1 MKQTLKLLSLLTV
14 LFIFNQNSFAGLEDS
29 SIPQASAPIQQSE
42 SLYSE
47 LQVNAFSAN
56 LGLITD
62 KFNNYGGAEVTFNS
76 ESIQLKVNKRSTC
89 PVGKQCIMSIP
100 APVIIDLEVTHVIH
114 EQCRDVYYAATPAY
128 VKSSLREQ
136 IRIADYSVGRCQ
148 TFEFT
153 AQKESRL
160 QYQVTGISS
169 LTKQTNSAL
178 IDFTLTNVQ
187 ILLPTE

>member
-1 MKQTLKLLSLLTV
+1 MKQTLKLLSLLTA
-14 LFIFNQNSFAGLEDS
+14 LFFFGRNSSAGLEDPAMAQIS
-29 SIPQASAPIQQSE
+29 TPVQQSE

-47 LQVNAFSAN
+47 LRANGFSAN

-76 ESIQLKVNKRSTC
+76 ESIELKVNKRSNC
-89 PVGKQCIMSIP
+89 PTGKQCFMSMP
-100 APVIIDLEVTHVIH
+100 APVIIQLKVTHLIH

-128 VKSSLREQ
+128 VKSSIYEQ

-153 AQKESRL
+153 AQNESRL

-169 LTKQTNSAL
+169 LTKQVNSAL
-178 IDFTLTNVQ
+178 IDFTLENVQ
-187 ILLPTE
+187 VLFPTE